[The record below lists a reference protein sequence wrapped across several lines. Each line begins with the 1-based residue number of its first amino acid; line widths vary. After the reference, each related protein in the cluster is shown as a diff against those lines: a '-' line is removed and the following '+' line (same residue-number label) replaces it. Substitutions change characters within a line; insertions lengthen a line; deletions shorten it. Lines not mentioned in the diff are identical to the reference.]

1 MTATTT
7 PTPLQRRVRRVAEQM
22 EAAGAD
28 VLVASSPSAIAY
40 LADVNIRPFSAPGIV
55 LILEPGGNTT
65 LLASEADQPKIAAS
79 GYQGLTDFWPLG
91 EDAEDRRESVLRM
104 HLAGLPSSSRIAAER
119 SSLPLSMLRDS
130 APAPEPRAAEKILNE
145 AMRLKD
151 DDEVRRLRAAADL
164 ADIGYTAVVDRMTPE
179 LRVYE
184 IVRNVDRSLRRA
196 GGGGAWSP
204 LEDAAGVT
212 RAGYYPTGSIATL
225 LGRHV
230 ETGVLDPAQPLPFA
244 LYPLSENYTGAAGTT
259 IVFQTPGPLL
269 RSLAEVLSDAT
280 EAAIAAIR
288 PGVRADEV
296 FAAHRKS
303 LQGTVSPDRLDP
315 VIGYSVGT
323 GIGRPLISASSRDVL
338 EPGMVLSVRSAIA
351 REQDPGIAFQTTVLV
366 TETGRER
373 LNIVPLR
380 LIELH

>member
-1 MTATTT
+1 MTTT
-7 PTPLQRRVRRVAEQM
+7 MTLTPVQRRVQRVAERM
-22 EAAGAD
+22 EAARAD
-28 VLVASSPSAIAY
+28 VLLATSPSAIAY
-40 LADVNIRPFSAPGIV
+40 LADLNIRSFTAPGTV
-55 LILEPGGNTT
+55 LILGPGGNTT

-91 EDAEDRRESVLRM
+91 EDAEERRASVLRR

-119 SSLPLSMLRDS
+119 GAQAEGSI
-130 APAPEPRAAEKILNE
+130 AAEPLLDA
-145 AMRLKD
+145 AMRIKD
-151 DDEVRRLRAAADL
+151 DDEIRRLRGAADL

-196 GGGGAWSP
+196 GGGEFWSP
-204 LEDAAGVT
+204 LEHAAGVT
-212 RAGYYPTGSIATL
+212 RAGYYPARSIATL
-225 LGRHV
+225 LGRHE
-230 ETGVLDPAQPLPFA
+230 ETGVLDPSQPLPFA
-244 LYPLSENYTGAAGTT
+244 LYPLSENYTGTAGTT
-259 IVFQTPGPLL
+259 IVFETPGPLL
-269 RSLAEVLSDAT
+269 RSLADALSDAT
-280 EAAIAAIR
+280 ETALAAIR

-296 FAAHRKS
+296 FAIHRRA

-323 GIGRPLISASSRDVL
+323 GLARPLLSATSEEVL
-338 EPGMVLSVRSAIA
+338 EPGMALSVRTAIA
-351 REQDPGIAFQTTVLV
+351 REQGPGIAFQTTVLV
-366 TETGRER
+366 TETGNER